1 MRAGHNPSTATRNPG
16 KVKRSPATDVGGPGR
31 VLDTWPGPN
40 RQLDQAKEAAVLYV
54 IVPLA
59 LVVLAAATMLS
70 YWLTR
75 RHPKSPAPQPRTRR
89 DPYSQVK
96 HHQPHERRRGDE

>member
-1 MRAGHNPSTATRNPG
+1 
-16 KVKRSPATDVGGPGR
+16 VKRSPAADVGGPGR

-54 IVPLA
+54 IGLLA
-59 LVVLAAATMLS
+59 LVVLGAAIMLS
-70 YWLTR
+70 WWLTR
-75 RHPKSPAPQPRTRR
+75 HPTPPAPEPRTRR

-96 HHQPHERRRGDE
+96 RHQPQERRRDE